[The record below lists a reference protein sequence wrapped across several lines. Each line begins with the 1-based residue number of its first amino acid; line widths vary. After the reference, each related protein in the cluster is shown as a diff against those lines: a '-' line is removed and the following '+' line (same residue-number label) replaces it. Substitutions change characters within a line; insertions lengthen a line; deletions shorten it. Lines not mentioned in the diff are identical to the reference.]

1 MNRFCKFIFA
11 SLVCTLL
18 FSACSDYNKILKSD
32 SVDKKLEA
40 AYKYYDKKDYYRA
53 GTLFEQV
60 IPLIRGREDAE
71 KVQFLYAYTQYYEQS
86 FALSAFEFKNFYDTY
101 GRSPYAEESL
111 FLYAKSLYSDS
122 PEFNLDQTNTETSI
136 AAIQDFLNRYP
147 ESKFADEAN
156 KMYEELAAKLE
167 RKAFESAKLY
177 HQMRYYQAAVTA
189 FNSFARSYPSSAF
202 NEEAGYYKIVSQF
215 NLAEESVPEKQR
227 ERYFD
232 TIGFYQAFVDKYPE
246 SRLLKSA
253 ENYYERST
261 RALERLK
268 TAPTTATAGEE
279 EKKD

>member
-11 SLVCTLL
+11 ALTCTLL
-18 FSACSDYNKILKSD
+18 LSGCSDYNKILKSD

-53 GTLFEQV
+53 GTLFEAV

-147 ESKFADEAN
+147 ESKLTGEAN
-156 KMYEELAAKLE
+156 KRYEELAAKLE

-232 TIGFYQAFVDKYPE
+232 TIGFYQAFLDKYPQ

-253 ENYYERST
+253 ENYYDRST
-261 RALERLK
+261 RALERIK
-268 TAPTTATAGEE
+268 SAPTTATVEE
-279 EKKD
+279 EKKKD

>member
-1 MNRFCKFIFA
+1 MNRFCKLILTAFT
-11 SLVCTLL
+11 CTLL
-18 FSACSDYNKILKSD
+18 LGACSDYNKILKSD

-53 GTLFEQV
+53 GALFEQV

-71 KVQFLYAYTQYYEQS
+71 RVQFLYAYTQYFERSY
-86 FALSAFEFKNFYDTY
+86 ALSAFEFKSFYDTY
-101 GRSPYAEESL
+101 GRSPYAEEAL
-111 FLYAKSLYSDS
+111 FMYAKSLYHDS

-147 ESKFADEAN
+147 ASKFTDEAN
-156 KMYEELAAKLE
+156 KMYEQLAAKLE

-189 FNSFARSYPSSAF
+189 FNSFERAYPSSVY
-202 NEEAGYYKIVSQF
+202 NEEAAYYKIISQF
-215 NLAEESVPEKQR
+215 NLAEQSVPDKQR
-227 ERYFD
+227 ERYYD
-232 TIGFYQAFVDKYPE
+232 TIGFYQAFIDKYPN

-253 ENYYERST
+253 ENFYDRST

-268 TAPTTATAGEE
+268 SAPTAAQVEE
-279 EKKD
+279 TTKKD

>member
-1 MNRFCKFIFA
+1 MNRSFKILFA
-11 SLVCTLL
+11 AFSFALL
-18 FSACSDYNKILKSD
+18 LSACSDYNKILKSD
-32 SVDKKLEA
+32 SVDKKLA
-40 AYKYYDKKDYYRA
+40 AAFKYYDSKDYYRA

-60 IPLIRGREDAE
+60 IPLIRGREEAE
-71 KVQFLYAYTQYYEQS
+71 RVQFLYAYTQYYEKS
-86 FALSAFEFKNFYDTY
+86 YALSAFEFKNFYDTY

-111 FLYAKSLYSDS
+111 FLHAKSLYADS

-147 ESKFADEAN
+147 ASKYADEAN

-189 FNSFARSYPSSAF
+189 FNSFERSYPSSAF
-202 NEEAGYYKIVSQF
+202 NEEASYYKIISQF
-215 NLAEESVPEKQR
+215 NLAEQSVPDKQR

-232 TIGFYQAFVDKYPE
+232 TIGFYQAFIDKFPN

-253 ENYYERST
+253 VNYYERST
-261 RALERLK
+261 KALERIK
-268 TAPTTATAGEE
+268 AAPTAAQVEE
-279 EKKD
+279 VKE